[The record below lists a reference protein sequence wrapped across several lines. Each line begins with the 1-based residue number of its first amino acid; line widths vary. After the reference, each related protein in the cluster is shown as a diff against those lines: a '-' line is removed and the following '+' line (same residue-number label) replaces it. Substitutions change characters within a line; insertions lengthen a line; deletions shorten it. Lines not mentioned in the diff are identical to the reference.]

1 MRLLVQNFLHIGIIS
16 EAFGVVV
23 VEALAVEDFA
33 ALVLEREMQANVVDW
48 LVAGVGDFA
57 RDYEV
62 RRHAARMHD
71 HVARDYNLELVVGNY
86 LRLGMIVAGVH
97 VRFGFSLIAI
107 LYIDASA
114 GKGDARCAEGQ
125 KNPDCY
131 QFFHV
136 PNPHRLILVR
146 SLANVNLLSVT
157 TAEHLQLM
165 AEAIA
170 EARRAEAEGEV
181 PVGAVAVADG
191 QIVGA
196 GHNRPI
202 GLGDP
207 TAHAEILAI
216 RAAAST
222 LKTYR
227 LTLLSI
233 YVTLEPCVMCVGAML
248 NARIARVVY
257 GARDDKAGALG
268 SVYDIGRDGRLNH
281 RFEVIGGVMESEC
294 AELMRG
300 FFRSRRGGA

>member
-1 MRLLVQNFLHIGIIS
+1 M
-16 EAFGVVV
+16 
-23 VEALAVEDFA
+23 
-33 ALVLEREMQANVVDW
+33 
-48 LVAGVGDFA
+48 
-57 RDYEV
+57 
-62 RRHAARMHD
+62 
-71 HVARDYNLELVVGNY
+71 
-86 LRLGMIVAGVH
+86 
-97 VRFGFSLIAI
+97 
-107 LYIDASA
+107 
-114 GKGDARCAEGQ
+114 
-125 KNPDCY
+125 
-131 QFFHV
+131 
-136 PNPHRLILVR
+136 
-146 SLANVNLLSVT
+146 T
-157 TAEHLQLM
+157 TAEQRQLM

-181 PVGAVAVADG
+181 PVGAVAVVDG

-202 GLGDP
+202 GLQDP

-227 LTLLSI
+227 LTTLSL

-268 SVYDIGRDGRLNH
+268 SLYDIGRDGRSNH

-294 AELMRG
+294 AELMHE
-300 FFRSRRGGA
+300 FFRARRGGE